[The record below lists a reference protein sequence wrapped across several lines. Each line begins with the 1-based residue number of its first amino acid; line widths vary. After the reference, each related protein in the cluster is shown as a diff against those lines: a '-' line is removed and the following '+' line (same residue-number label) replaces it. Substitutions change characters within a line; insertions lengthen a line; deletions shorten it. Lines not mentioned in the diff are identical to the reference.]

1 MQAQGAARGGVGTAI
16 PRRGGGGRLGA
27 LLTVAA
33 VPVIV
38 ALIVLMTWGVL
49 APATGGVEA
58 QDGRAGAGASVVHDD
73 AGNVR

>member
-16 PRRGGGGRLGA
+16 PRRGGGGGGRLGA

-38 ALIVLMTWGVL
+38 ALMMRGVL

-58 QDGRAGAGASVVHDD
+58 QDGRAGVGASVVHDD